1 MIDFDKW
8 QEIFN
13 SIRRHPLRTT
23 LTALGVFWGIF
34 MLVLLLGAGRGLQ
47 NGVEYEFRDDATN
60 SVWIRRGVTSIP
72 YQGLPKGRRIKFTN
86 EDYDMLAEHFGEV
99 DQITGRFYLSGD
111 QTISYGKTALSYSVR
126 AVHPG
131 HRYLENTIMES
142 GRYINET
149 DLSEFRKV
157 AVIGAVV
164 QKDLF
169 GDEPPLG
176 KEIKIGGTVYTVVG
190 TYTDTGGD
198 DEMRIIYIP
207 VSTAQKIYAGTRE
220 LHQLMFT
227 TRDMELP
234 AIQQLQEEVRD
245 AFARRHQFDVQD
257 RKALYIFGAAEE
269 YQKFMNLFAA
279 IRAFVWFV
287 GLGSIVA
294 GVIGVSNIMLIVV
307 KDRTR
312 EIGIRKALGA
322 TPRSIVAMI
331 LQESILITSV
341 AGYLGLLAG
350 VGAISLMESIAVEYF
365 RNPRVDLGVGL
376 SATLVLVL
384 AGALAGLMPAR
395 KAAQINPV
403 VAMRE
408 GG

>member
-1 MIDFDKW
+1 MIDLDKW

-13 SIRRHPLRTT
+13 SIRRHPLRTI

-34 MLVLLLGAGRGLQ
+34 MLVILLGAGRGLQ

-60 SVWIRRGVTSIP
+60 SVWVRRGVTSMP
-72 YQGLPKGRRIKFTN
+72 YQGLPKGRRIRFTN
-86 EDYDMLAEHFGEV
+86 EDYGLL
-99 DQITGRFYLSGD
+99 DQYFDEIDQLTGRYYLSGD
-111 QTISYGKTALSYSVR
+111 QTISYGRTALSYPVR

-131 HRYLENTIMES
+131 HRYIENTLMKS
-142 GRYINET
+142 GRFINEA
-149 DLSEFRKV
+149 DLKEFRKV

-169 GDEPPLG
+169 GEEPPLG
-176 KEIKIGGTVYTVVG
+176 KKIRIGDIVYTVVG

-207 VSTAQKIYAGTRE
+207 VSTAQKVYAGTDE

-227 TRDMELP
+227 TQDMGL
-234 AIQQLQEEVRD
+234 ADIQQLEEEVRD
-245 AFARRHQFDVQD
+245 AFARRHQFDVKD

-307 KDRTR
+307 KDRTK

-322 TPRSIVAMI
+322 TPRSIIAMI

-376 SATLVLVL
+376 TATLVLVL